1 MENKP
6 LDYRLL
12 HPTHP
17 VDPRTQA
24 TIIYSVDRLTAL
36 MDHFGKQN
44 NTKRIVVDN
53 VAVSMARPASGIVT
67 AAGYVPRDDSL
78 YLYSRTAPSIK
89 FPLPKPLEE
98 MTREEAQT
106 IAMQGPYG
114 NYNPQL
120 FVAVRDY
127 ALEEP

>member
-1 MENKP
+1 MANDS

-12 HPTHP
+12 HPSQP

-24 TIIYSVDRLTAL
+24 TIMYTVERLTAL
-36 MDHFGKQN
+36 MDHFGQQDK
-44 NTKRIVVDN
+44 TKRIVVDN
-53 VAVSMARPASGIVT
+53 VAVSMARPASGVVT
-67 AAGYVPRDDSL
+67 AAGCVPRDDSL

-114 NYNPQL
+114 NFNPQL
-120 FVAVRDY
+120 FVALRDY